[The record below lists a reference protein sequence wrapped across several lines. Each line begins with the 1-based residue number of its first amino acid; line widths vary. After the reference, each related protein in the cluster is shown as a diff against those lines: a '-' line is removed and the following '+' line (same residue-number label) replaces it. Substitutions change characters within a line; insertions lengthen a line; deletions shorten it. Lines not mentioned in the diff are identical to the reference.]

1 MSAHFIFIILLK
13 IHICN
18 LFVCYTFIEIK
29 IIFKGEELLYEGRVL
44 AGRSR
49 KALERGQ
56 ASRRL
61 PEAGVWGG
69 PVVTVP
75 VRSLSQSLSSCL
87 WATEPPL

>member
-29 IIFKGEELLYEGRVL
+29 IIFKREELLYKGRVL

-49 KALERGQ
+49 KALEREARPPA
-56 ASRRL
+56 ASRR
-61 PEAGVWGG
+61 PVCGVA
-69 PVVTVP
+69 
-75 VRSLSQSLSSCL
+75 L
-87 WATEPPL
+87 